1 MKGNSFNRFHK
12 IFSFFWNENLSKWHI
27 KENNTK
33 YYIETK
39 FPMSLKQLATGVLV
53 FIFKTAKELIRFLT
67 AEFKKNKHMW
77 KRKK

>member
-1 MKGNSFNRFHK
+1 
-12 IFSFFWNENLSKWHI
+12 
-27 KENNTK
+27 
-33 YYIETK
+33 
-39 FPMSLKQLATGVLV
+39 MSLKQLATGVLV